1 MPVQWY
7 LLTVNKVALPAL
19 ALAVVAISAGCNSS
33 ALSSA
38 RPATLTPRSA
48 VTPTVDLG
56 AQLAASAQAEAS
68 RAAQAAA
75 VQKLAAARVVASQAA
90 VKRAAEQAAAKAAA
104 DKVAAA
110 RAAAQAIASQAAV
123 KRAAEQAAAKAAA
136 DKLAAARAA
145 AQAVASQA
153 AVKRAAEQA
162 AAKAAADKLAAA
174 RAATAKTGCG
184 QRAVTVG
191 KFDPSCA
198 EYQGYLDPGTA
209 VGRAPTSGEI
219 QHAYGCQQGYISR
232 SECTQR
238 ELATGKP

>member
-19 ALAVVAISAGCNSS
+19 ALAVVAVSAGCSSS

-110 RAAAQAIASQAAV
+110 RAAAQA
-123 KRAAEQAAAKAAA
+123 
-136 DKLAAARAA
+136 
-145 AQAVASQA
+145 VASQA

-209 VGRAPTSGEI
+209 AGRAPTSGEI

>member
-7 LLTVNKVALPAL
+7 LLTVNKVGLPAL
-19 ALAVVAISAGCNSS
+19 ALAVVAVSAGCSSS

-38 RPATLTPRSA
+38 RPATLPPRSA
-48 VTPTVDLG
+48 VTATGDPG
-56 AQLAASAQAEAS
+56 AQLATSAQAEAS

-104 DKVAAA
+104 
-110 RAAAQAIASQAAV
+110 SG
-123 KRAAEQAAAKAAA
+123 
-136 DKLAAARAA
+136 
-145 AQAVASQA
+145 
-153 AVKRAAEQA
+153 

-209 VGRAPTSGEI
+209 AGRAPTSGEI